1 MIKDTEI
8 KLRCDSLVLIVK
20 DGKNKKNSKIKFPFN
35 LIPFFYIIDIDSFKL
50 FFFSCKLKLNDKKFK
65 TVFNSHLLNK
75 KLYGLDCF
83 LDNYSQIPSFKY
95 DWIVNKDN
103 IIKKYKFK
111 IKMPKIK
118 SKI

>member
-35 LIPFFYIIDIDSFKL
+35 LIPFFYGIDFDSFKL
-50 FFFSCKLKLNDKKFK
+50 FFFSVVDYNYKKNKFKLNDKKFK

-103 IIKKYKFK
+103 IIKKYK
-111 IKMPKIK
+111 I
-118 SKI
+118 